1 MLTVE
6 QQRLAEKALE
16 LVPVVLVRFK
26 QRYACFSSLWNQVD
40 LEGAAHVAITRAART
55 FDPEKAGVSA
65 YFSRAIINSCLTAV
79 EKEIKSN
86 LCSPYRISLAAAEH
100 RQPRQ
105 EQPMAD
111 PMLTA
116 IQNLSDEDR
125 RIIEERVFDSKSI
138 RAFAREWNISTRQA
152 RKRIMCR
159 LDKLADHW
167 RDSPF
172 R

>member
-6 QQRLAEKALE
+6 QQRLAESALD

-26 QRYACFSSLWNQVD
+26 QRYNCFSRLWNQVD

-55 FDPEKAGVSA
+55 YNPEKAGISA
-65 YFSRAIINSCLTAV
+65 YFSRAIINGCLTAI
-79 EKEIKSN
+79 EKEIKAN
-86 LCSPYRISLAAAEH
+86 LHSPWRISLAAAEQ
-100 RQPRQ
+100 RQQQDARPLS
-105 EQPMAD
+105 D

-116 IQNLSDEDR
+116 IQNLSPEDR
-125 RIIEERVFDSKSI
+125 RIIEERVFDGKSY
-138 RAFAREWNISTRQA
+138 RAFAREWGVSSRQA